1 MGSELDID
9 KINEKIINKYN
20 TRKKIYIIAV
30 IIILFIVIFVQK
42 EMAVKILTLA
52 TLIGIHFI
60 IKSTTGLERTK
71 VKCVKSKEYKVLETE
86 IVGFENIN
94 QEVDEY
100 KPSRTITYLNFKDTG
115 LLYEIEPVEQKYG
128 VGDKVILQ
136 IINYKNNDYIIN
148 IIKK

>member
-1 MGSELDID
+1 V
-9 KINEKIINKYN
+9 NEIEKSNQQIINRYN
-20 TRKKIYIIAV
+20 TRRKIYIIA
-30 IIILFIVIFVQK
+30 IIVVLFIVVFIQK
-42 EMAVKILTLA
+42 EVAVKILTIA

-60 IKSTTGLERTK
+60 IKSTTGLERAK
-71 VKCVKSKEYKVLETE
+71 VKCIKAKDYKVLETE
-86 IVGFENIN
+86 IVGFEKIN

-115 LLYEIEPVEQKYG
+115 LLYEIEPVERKYA

-136 IINYKNNDYIIN
+136 TINYKNNEHIIN